1 MKKNLSIIA
10 SLLLSAPLFADT
22 LSDAF
27 QNSKVS
33 GEIKAAY
40 VDSNFLGATD
50 SDISAVGGKVGIVTG
65 NFYGLKAGATF
76 QASHVI
82 SDDITSVGNIKV
94 DNFNASGAVMSE
106 AYLEYTLSN
115 TSLKAGRQFIQT
127 PLLSSVIE
135 GKSSE
140 SIMKDSFEA
149 YVLTNTDLPN
159 TTLVAGY
166 VNKYQAP
173 TDSNGNEG
181 EFTDV
186 EDGAYTIYLK
196 NNSIENLTLQAQ
208 YLDVDGTTVANDK
221 DALYFQADYKLGAQ
235 TLSAQYLTSSNGSND
250 GEVYGFKATGPLGI
264 WKLGYLAAY
273 NSNTKDQNNGDAYIG
288 EGQGT
293 TDTLFTAMPVHGGS
307 VPSRAD
313 TDTIVG
319 AIVIPAGPV
328 TLIPYAGKSFS
339 KTHPIGDVSALG
351 TMLIYPIAKDLLF
364 KAEFEHLNIEHTIPA
379 NSINEEDTDTTR
391 VYLTYKF

>member
-1 MKKNLSIIA
+1 MKKNLSVIA

-27 QNSKVS
+27 QNSKVN

-82 SDDITSVGNIKV
+82 SDDITSVGNTRV

-115 TSLKAGRQFIQT
+115 TSLKVGRQFIQT
-127 PLLSSVIE
+127 PLLSSGIE

-140 SIMKDSFEA
+140 SIIKDSFEA

-208 YLDVDGTTVANDK
+208 YLDVNGTTAANDK
-221 DALYFQADYKLGAQ
+221 DALYFQADYQLGAQ
-235 TLSAQYLTSSNGSND
+235 TLSAQYLNSSNGTAD
-250 GEVYGFKATGPLGI
+250 GELFGLKATGPLGI
-264 WKLGYLAAY
+264 WKLGYLVAY
-273 NSNTKDQNNGDAYIG
+273 NSSTDKTGDVYTGAG
-288 EGQGT
+288 EGT
-293 TDTLFTAMPVHGGS
+293 SDTPFTAMPVHGGG

-313 TDTIVG
+313 TDTVVG
-319 AIVIPAGPV
+319 AIVIPAGSV
-328 TLIPYAGKSFS
+328 TLIPYGGKSFS

-364 KAEFEHLNIEHTIPA
+364 KAEFEHVEVEKVITK
-379 NSINEEDTDTTR
+379 DTDTTR